1 MDDSEALERVA
12 KMKADKEAAKAK
24 RDADR
29 KEFMRPDPP
38 LSEVLRQSR
47 ARKNYMKAKQFE
59 LSVPGTPEWELP
71 KRAASRHTQFETN
84 YRQWEQAEA
93 ILMAAFRHGDPD
105 LIKEHRKEADE
116 RLKNCVF
123 AAYTVGQMFN
133 QFIEGAQRRA
143 GSDG

>member
-1 MDDSEALERVA
+1 MDDEEALRRVA
-12 KMKADKEAAKAK
+12 KMRADKEAAKAK

-29 KEFMRPDPP
+29 KEFLRPPP
-38 LSEVLRQSR
+38 SLEFELRKSR
-47 ARKNYMKAKQFE
+47 WRKNYMKANQFE
-59 LSVPGTPEWELP
+59 MCVPGTPEWELP

-84 YRQWEQAEA
+84 FRQWEQAEA
-93 ILMAAFRHGDPD
+93 LLMAAFRNGDPD

-123 AAYTVGQMFN
+123 ASYAVGQMYN

-143 GSDG
+143 GIDG